1 MRILA
6 QRLWRSSNFGKLIA
20 PESGSLRVP
29 DPSIREEWT
38 MDDNANSWHS
48 RKKWILAGIAVPVLV
63 AAWWAFRPEK
73 LWINVKVN
81 EAAPFSSTADLQ
93 PVYTGLLTGK
103 AHPTSGR
110 ASIYQTPDGKRD
122 LRLSD
127 FTTSNGP
134 DVHVVLAQS
143 SDGNLQQTF
152 VKGDL
157 NRIELGLL
165 KANQG
170 DQNYGLPDSAD
181 PSRYDAVVIYCE
193 RFHAVFGVAKL
204 DKF

>member
-1 MRILA
+1 M
-6 QRLWRSSNFGKLIA
+6 
-20 PESGSLRVP
+20 SGRA
-29 DPSIREEWT
+29 I
-38 MDDNANSWHS
+38 SWLSH
-48 RKKWILAGIAVPVLV
+48 RKWIVVGIGLPVLI

-73 LWINVKVN
+73 LWVNVKVN
-81 EAAPFSSTADLQ
+81 EPAPVGTSADSQ
-93 PVYTGLLTGK
+93 PLYTGLLAGR

-110 ASIYQTPDGKRD
+110 ASIYQAPDGKRD
-122 LRLSD
+122 LRLTN

-143 SDGNLQQTF
+143 ADEGLRQDF
-152 VKGDL
+152 VKGEL
-157 NRIELGLL
+157 NSVELGLL

-170 DQNYGLPDSAD
+170 DQNYDLPDSAD
-181 PSRYDAVVIYCE
+181 LSRYDTVVIYCE

>member
-1 MRILA
+1 MNGSVTS
-6 QRLWRSSNFGKLIA
+6 WV
-20 PESGSLRVP
+20 SG
-29 DPSIREEWT
+29 
-38 MDDNANSWHS
+38 
-48 RKKWILAGIAVPVLV
+48 KKWILAGIGVPVLV

-73 LWINVKVN
+73 LWVNVKVN
-81 EAAPFSSTADLQ
+81 EPAPFSSGTDLQ
-93 PVYTGLLTGK
+93 PIYTGLLAGR

-110 ASIYQTPDGKRD
+110 ASIYQALGGKRD
-122 LRLSD
+122 LRLTD

-143 SDGNLQQTF
+143 SDDNLKQDF
-152 VKGDL
+152 VKGQLDDV
-157 NRIELGLL
+157 ELGLL

-170 DQNYGLPDSAD
+170 DQNYDLPDSAD
-181 PSRYDAVVIYCE
+181 LGRYDAVVIYCE

>member
-1 MRILA
+1 MVAVGLPIL
-6 QRLWRSSNFGKLIA
+6 L
-20 PESGSLRVP
+20 
-29 DPSIREEWT
+29 
-38 MDDNANSWHS
+38 
-48 RKKWILAGIAVPVLV
+48 

-73 LWINVKVN
+73 LWVNKRVN
-81 EAAPFSSTADLQ
+81 EPAPVGTTADSQ
-93 PVYTGLLTGK
+93 PLYTGLLGGR

-110 ASIYQTPDGKRD
+110 ASIYQAADGKRD
-122 LRLSD
+122 LRLTN

-134 DVHVVLAQS
+134 DVHVLLAQS
-143 SDGNLQQTF
+143 ADESLKQDF

-157 NRIELGLL
+157 NRVELGPL

-170 DQNYGLPDSAD
+170 DQNYDLPDSAD
-181 PSRYDAVVIYCE
+181 LSRYDAVVIYCV